1 MSSSASEALVG
12 RDDVRWQLRESIGR
26 SDGREARWT
35 AIVGEPGIGKSSL
48 LKQSAADAVEAGA
61 TVLWARG
68 RQAESQFGF
77 ANLHQLLSP
86 LLDDTEELPAQQR
99 ESLLGCFGMA
109 EPDEVNPFFVSLAV
123 LELLVRA
130 SRESPVV
137 VCLDDMHWMDR
148 STLDTLAFVAR
159 RIADEQVSLLGTA
172 RGEGFAPGDDVPV
185 ALVTL
190 GPLSDE
196 ASRNLLNARSP
207 ELDEGLQDRV
217 VRVAAGN
224 PLALVELATAVERG
238 GQAWDDLDP
247 DLPMTTRLE
256 RAFAARADEANPLTR
271 AVLDVAALDDGD
283 DLDTVLEAATI
294 LAGTETDRSAVL
306 PAIDL
311 GLITLSDTGYAFAHP
326 LIGSAL
332 RHAMTRE
339 RRRQTH
345 AALATVLAEQP
356 ERAVWHLA
364 GSVTGRDEL
373 AAARLEETADVARS
387 RGAYATAMARLER
400 AAALSPDPQDRAARL
415 IGAAELGY
423 ELGRHAEVDQIT
435 TQVSAMTLRP
445 RDRSRLI
452 RLEGIFHDG
461 STSEPADVRHLV
473 DLARGAQ
480 QEGDTDLA
488 MQLLFGAARRVWWRD
503 PGDEVRAVIT
513 HAAREM
519 SLPSTDPRLLA
530 VFGLAE
536 SLELS
541 APVIHELDRSPNDGG
556 GRADLAAL
564 HGIAAFCAGDFVRAD
579 TWLSAAINDLRAQ
592 GRLSLLAEALAIRA
606 WAEVNLGVFDAARS
620 ADEGARLADETGQRV
635 WAGTSRLAKAAVDA
649 VHGRGEDHDELIA
662 LAEHTALAL
671 PNASSSLLA
680 GAQMVRGIRELGR
693 DRPDQA
699 YGELARVLTPTD
711 PAYQRVQQ
719 VWTLG
724 YLAEAAMRAG
734 RRDDA
739 LACVDAIEAVT
750 HGSEAVGVRLPL
762 EYAYAA
768 LAPDDVAE
776 TRFEEA
782 LAGAAQQFP
791 WHQAR
796 LRLAYGSWL
805 RRQRRVTE
813 SRDPLRSARTVF
825 EALGATPWALRADQE
840 LRATGERGWQP
851 TVSNQEELSPQES
864 QIAALAARGLSN
876 REIGQQLFLSHRT
889 VGSHLYRVF
898 PKLGITSR
906 QQLAQAMASIGSI
919 TVGPV
924 PSSMSAAS
932 QSSD

>member
-1 MSSSASEALVG
+1 MRL
-12 RDDVRWQLRESIGR
+12 QLRESIGR
-26 SDGREARWT
+26 PSGGDARWT
-35 AIVGEPGIGKSSL
+35 EIVGEPGIGKSAL
-48 LKQSAADAVEAGA
+48 LEQASADAMASGA
-61 TVLWARG
+61 TVLWTRG
-68 RQAESQFGF
+68 RQAESQLGF
-77 ANLHQLLSP
+77 ANLHQLLAP
-86 LLDDTEELPAQQR
+86 LLNDTDELPAQQR
-99 ESLLGCFGMA
+99 DALLGCFGMA
-109 EPDEVNPFFVSLAV
+109 EPVEVNPFFVSLAV

-130 SRESPVV
+130 SREAPVL

-148 STLDTLAFVAR
+148 PTLDTLAFVAR
-159 RIADEQVSLLGTA
+159 RVADEQVSLLGTS
-172 RGEGFAPGDDVPV
+172 RGEGFAGGDDLTVT
-185 ALVTL
+185 LVTL

-196 ASRNLLNARSP
+196 ASRDLLSARSP
-207 ELDEGLQDRV
+207 ALDEGLQDRV
-217 VRVAAGN
+217 VRAAAGN
-224 PLALVELATAVERG
+224 PLALVELASAVERG
-238 GQAWDDLDP
+238 SSAWDDLDP
-247 DLPMTTRLE
+247 DLPMTARLE
-256 RAFAARADEANPLTR
+256 RAFAARAEEAAPLTR

-294 LAGTETDRSAVL
+294 LAGSETDRSAVL
-306 PAIDL
+306 PALDL
-311 GLITLSDTGYAFAHP
+311 DLMTLSDTGYAFSHP
-326 LIGSAL
+326 LMSSAL

-339 RRRQTH
+339 RRQQAH
-345 AALATVLAEQP
+345 AAMATVLAEQP

-364 GSVTGRDEL
+364 GAVTGRDEST
-373 AAARLEETADVARS
+373 AASLEETANVARS

-400 AAALSPDPQDRAARL
+400 AAALSPDPQDRASRL

-423 ELGRHAEVDQIT
+423 ELGRHTQVDQIT
-435 TQVSAMTLRP
+435 AQVTGMTLRP
-445 RDRSRLI
+445 RDRSRLV
-452 RLEGIFHDG
+452 RLEGVFHDG
-461 STSEPADVRHLV
+461 STSEPADVRRLV
-473 DLARGAQ
+473 DLARDARHD
-480 QEGDTDLA
+480 GDTDLA

-503 PGDEVRAVIT
+503 PGEEVRAVIT

-541 APVIHELDRSPNDGG
+541 APVIHALDSSPDDGG

-579 TWLSAAINDLRAQ
+579 TWLTAAINDLRAQ

-606 WAEVNLGVFDAARS
+606 WTEVNLGVFDAARS

-635 WAGTSRLAKAAVDA
+635 WAGTARLAMAAVDA
-649 VHGRGEDHDELIA
+649 VRGRGEGHDELIA

-693 DRPDQA
+693 DRPEQA
-699 YGELARVLTPTD
+699 YGELARVLAPTD
-711 PAYQRVQQ
+711 AAHQRVQQ

-724 YLAEAAMRAG
+724 YLAEAAVRAG
-734 RRDDA
+734 RREDA
-739 LACVDAIEAVT
+739 LASVDAVEAVT
-750 HGSEAVGVRLPL
+750 RGSEAVGVRLPL
-762 EYAYAA
+762 EYARAA
-768 LAPDDVAE
+768 LAPDDAAE
-776 TRFEEA
+776 ALFEQA
-782 LAGAAQQFP
+782 LAGAAHQFP

-825 EALGATPWALRADQE
+825 EGLRATPWALRADQE

-851 TVSNQEELSPQES
+851 AVSAREELSPQES

-906 QQLAQAMASIGSI
+906 QQLAEAMAGAGSS
-919 TVGPV
+919 TDGPV
-924 PSSMSAAS
+924 PTMSSGES

>member
-1 MSSSASEALVG
+1 M
-12 RDDVRWQLRESIGR
+12 
-26 SDGREARWT
+26 
-35 AIVGEPGIGKSSL
+35 GKSAL
-48 LKQSAADAVEAGA
+48 LEQVAADALASGA
-61 TVLWARG
+61 TVLWTRG
-68 RQAESQFGF
+68 RQSESQLGF

-86 LLDDTEELPAQQR
+86 LLHHADELPPQQR

-109 EPDEVNPFFVSLAV
+109 EPVGVNRFFVSLAV

-130 SRESPVV
+130 ARAAPLLL
-137 VCLDDMHWMDR
+137 CLDDMHWMDR
-148 STLDTLAFVAR
+148 PTLDALAFVSR
-159 RIADEQVSLLGTA
+159 RIADEPVSLLGTA
-172 RGEGFAPGDDVPV
+172 RDEGLAVGDDVPV
-185 ALVTL
+185 AHVVL
-190 GPLSDE
+190 GPLSGE
-196 ASRNLLNARSP
+196 ESHELLEARSP
-207 ELDEGLQDRV
+207 ALDAALRDRV
-217 VRVAAGN
+217 VRAAAGN
-224 PLALVELATAVERG
+224 PLALVELATALEHGR
-238 GQAWDDLDP
+238 QAWDDLDP
-247 DLPMTTRLE
+247 DLPMTARLE
-256 RAFAARADEANPLTR
+256 HAFAARADEAAPPAR

-283 DLDTVLEAATI
+283 DLDAVLAAATI
-294 LAGTETDRSAVL
+294 LSGSETDRSAVL
-306 PAIDL
+306 PALDL
-311 GLITLSDTGYAFAHP
+311 GLLRLSDTGYTFAHP
-326 LIGSAL
+326 LISSAL

-339 RRRQTH
+339 RRQRAH
-345 AALATVLAEQP
+345 AALATVLAGQP

-364 GSVTGRDEL
+364 GSVTGRDEPT
-373 AAARLEETADVARS
+373 AARLEETADVARS
-387 RGAYATAMARLER
+387 RGAYATAMTRLER
-400 AAALSPDPQDRAARL
+400 AAALTPDPQDRAARL

-423 ELGRHAEVDQIT
+423 ELGRHAQVDQIT
-435 TQVSAMTLRP
+435 AQVTAMPLRP
-445 RDRSRLI
+445 RDRSRLT
-452 RLEGIFHDG
+452 RLEGVFHDG

-473 DLARGAQ
+473 DLARVARHD
-480 QEGDTDLA
+480 GDTDLA

-503 PGDEVRAVIT
+503 PGEEVRAVIT

-519 SLPSTDPRLLA
+519 ALPSTDPRLLA

-541 APVIHELDRSPNDGG
+541 SPVIHALDRSPTDGG

-579 TWLSAAINDLRAQ
+579 TWLTAAINDLRAQ

-635 WAGTSRLAKAAVDA
+635 WAGTARLAKAAVDA
-649 VHGRGEDHDELIA
+649 VRGRGDDHDELIA
-662 LAEHTALAL
+662 LAEETALAL

-680 GAQMVRGIRELGR
+680 GAQLVRGIRELGR
-693 DRPDQA
+693 DRPEQA
-699 YGELARVLTPTD
+699 YGELARVLVPTD
-711 PAYQRVQQ
+711 AAHQRVQQ

-734 RRDDA
+734 RRDHA
-739 LACVDAIEAVT
+739 LASVDAVEAVT
-750 HGSEAVGVRLPL
+750 HGSQAVGVRLPL
-762 EYAYAA
+762 EYAHAA

-776 TRFEEA
+776 ALFEQA
-782 LAGAAQQFP
+782 LTGAAQQFP

-813 SRDPLRSARTVF
+813 SRAPLRSARTVF

-851 TVSNQEELSPQES
+851 TVSDHDELSPQES

-906 QQLAQAMASIGSI
+906 QQLAGALVGSGSN
-919 TVGPV
+919 TDGPV
-924 PSSMSAAS
+924 PAESPPTSS